1 LASSDRPNNQAEPTL
16 RTNNR
21 QPPEPARQSCI
32 TPGTM
37 AISPTSIVASP
48 VSTISR
54 IWPASTTKKSTVFVQ
69 CIDGCRGDP
78 TGTPDPGGK
87 KTAVHRASPGP
98 SPISIGA
105 SVGDTKAFT
114 ATCPHRP
121 VTPVGS
127 MSTTR
132 WIDERPLESV
142 PATNER
148 TEPQFPDLK
157 DSRAQTLDLG
167 RLLSTAT
174 NCGTQP
180 ASIPAVRGAATCSSG
195 GDRSDHRR
203 SPNARQVRRGC
214 AFGVARRP

>member
-1 LASSDRPNNQAEPTL
+1 MIGNICQGCEPVRAASDRTTTDQVEPTL

-21 QPPEPARQSCI
+21 QPSEPARQSCA

-87 KTAVHRASPGP
+87 KTVVHRASPGL

-105 SVGDTKAFT
+105 SVGDTRAFT
-114 ATCPHRP
+114 AACGHRP

-142 PATNER
+142 PATNEC
-148 TEPQFPDLK
+148 TEPQFPVLK
-157 DSRAQTLDLG
+157 DSRAKTLH
-167 RLLSTAT
+167 
-174 NCGTQP
+174 P
-180 ASIPAVRGAATCSSG
+180 
-195 GDRSDHRR
+195 
-203 SPNARQVRRGC
+203 
-214 AFGVARRP
+214 